1 MGGGEER
8 QRKKECVKDSR
19 MERATPGAGVWV
31 PGPVG
36 PPAASLRGEG
46 LGQVWGVGRLP
57 VPPSRLEGLV
67 QERVPPARMAP
78 WGTP

>member
-1 MGGGEER
+1 MGGGEKER

-46 LGQVWGVGRLP
+46 LGQVWGTGRLP
-57 VPPSRLEGLV
+57 LSHPAGW
-67 QERVPPARMAP
+67 RVLYP
-78 WGTP
+78 G